1 MKNSFCIVL
10 GSVCAVASAFLGG
23 FDNIVIALATLMC
36 TDLLTGV
43 FLALLFHKSPKTEG
57 GLVSSKVFLLGAFR
71 KIYMLILCGMGHQ
84 LDTVLGTAF
93 LRDGIVYAF
102 MANEILSIVENAG
115 LMGIP
120 IPKVLE
126 SGLEIL
132 NGKSDKA

>member
-1 MKNSFCIVL
+1 MKNTFCFIL
-10 GSVCAVASAFLGG
+10 GGVCGVVSTFLGG
-23 FDNIVIALATLMC
+23 FDSNVIALATLML

-43 FLALLFHKSPKTEG
+43 FLAILLHKSPKTEG
-57 GLVSSKVFLLGAFR
+57 GLGSSKVFLLGAFR
-71 KIYMLILCGMGHQ
+71 KIYMLILCGIGKQ

-102 MANEILSIVENAG
+102 MANEILSIIENAG

-132 NGKSDKA
+132 KGKSDKE